1 MKFTVSRFSVEKVY
15 GISVVILY
23 SQNQLQVFVM
33 KLFSSGWIKKNVFL
47 TNEGVILVKIFCYCQ
62 QLNTLKLKSKGKIT
76 TCDLKY
82 FSILLQ
88 RSRHLL
94 AETVNLVKGNN
105 KDTRTISMS
114 SYLLSLFLT
123 LIIFDLLFCCLHC

>member
-47 TNEGVILVKIFCYCQ
+47 TNEGVILVKIFCYC
-62 QLNTLKLKSKGKIT
+62 
-76 TCDLKY
+76 
-82 FSILLQ
+82 
-88 RSRHLL
+88 
-94 AETVNLVKGNN
+94 
-105 KDTRTISMS
+105 
-114 SYLLSLFLT
+114 
-123 LIIFDLLFCCLHC
+123 